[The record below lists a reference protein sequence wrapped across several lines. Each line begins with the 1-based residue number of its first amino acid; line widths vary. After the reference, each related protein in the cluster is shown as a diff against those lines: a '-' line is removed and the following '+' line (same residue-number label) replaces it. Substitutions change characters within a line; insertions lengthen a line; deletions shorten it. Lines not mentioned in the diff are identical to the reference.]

1 MSPNPDTGRLWVD
14 PPSVYEAGRVVKF
27 KRFLPRGPIKND
39 EGVVTGDRARSLI
52 QVYTDPGG
60 LRTLAVAEVSLKDP
74 GRAKK

>member
-1 MSPNPDTGRLWVD
+1 MSPNSDTGGLWVD
-14 PPSVYEAGRVVKF
+14 PPTVIDAGRVMKF

-39 EGVVTGDRARSLI
+39 DGVMTGERSRSLI

-74 GRAKK
+74 GRAKV